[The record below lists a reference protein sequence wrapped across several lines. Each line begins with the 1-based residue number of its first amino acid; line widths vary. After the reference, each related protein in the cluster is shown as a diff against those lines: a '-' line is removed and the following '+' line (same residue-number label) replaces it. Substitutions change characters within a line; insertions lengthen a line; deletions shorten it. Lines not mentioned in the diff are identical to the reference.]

1 MTSKSVLV
9 CLKEQRL
16 AIVEALAE
24 LKIARA
30 KLMYGKHPNHQ
41 LREHLDNACLALRD
55 HDTQDLEK
63 LGHLAE
69 ARETNLDLMGAKLD
83 PEFAADFIKQILV
96 LQQQDTENAKQ
107 ELAWHY
113 KTLAIFIGC
122 AINVEQVY
130 SKLAKEQQKIVT
142 GFIRE
147 TIRTNP
153 ELKEFA
159 EELTYGRLDSGD
171 HSHH

>member
-1 MTSKSVLV
+1 MASTQTINYES
-9 CLKEQRL
+9 
-16 AIVEALAE
+16 IWTT
-24 LKIARA
+24 
-30 KLMYGKHPNHQ
+30 P
-41 LREHLDNACLALRD
+41 ALRD

-69 ARETNLDLMGAKLD
+69 ARETNLDLMGAKLE
-83 PEFAADFIKQILV
+83 PEFGADFIKQILV
-96 LQQQDTENAKQ
+96 LKQLNTEEAKQ

-130 SKLAKEQQKIVT
+130 SELTKTQEKIVS

-147 TIRTNP
+147 AIRTDP
-153 ELKEFA
+153 KLKEFL
-159 EELTYGRLDSGD
+159 EELTYGL
-171 HSHH
+171 